1 MKVFKKMIPK
11 RSFGPLFYFSTN
23 FRCFSGKFFFGQSF
37 AFSSVNMSK
46 FANYFGK
53 KLAIFFTS
61 PIFVLKNPALDQ
73 VIQK

>member
-1 MKVFKKMIPK
+1 
-11 RSFGPLFYFSTN
+11 LDH
-23 FRCFSGKFFFGQSF
+23 CFIFQQILDVLVGSFFFWQSF